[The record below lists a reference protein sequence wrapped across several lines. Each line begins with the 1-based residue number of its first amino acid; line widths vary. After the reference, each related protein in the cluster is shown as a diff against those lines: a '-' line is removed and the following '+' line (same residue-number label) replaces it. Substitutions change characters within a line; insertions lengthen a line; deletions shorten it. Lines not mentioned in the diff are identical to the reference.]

1 MILSKVWYNNM
12 EKGLF
17 MSDIDR
23 IIENVNATMEMENM
37 PLTDDNKSM
46 LRSCLEG
53 RVLFEDMLNDLIVKY
68 TREKVM

>member
-1 MILSKVWYNNM
+1 
-12 EKGLF
+12 

-46 LRSCLEG
+46 LRNCLEG
-53 RVLFEDMLNDLIVKY
+53 RVLFDDMLGNLIAKY
-68 TREKVM
+68 THEKVM

>member
-1 MILSKVWYNNM
+1 
-12 EKGLF
+12 

-37 PLTDDNKSM
+37 PLTDDNKAM